1 MSAGSR
7 MVWYRLTPAYDPR
20 RFYKDIRLYF
30 LIRGGAKLTLYG
42 KEEALGPG
50 DLLLVGSFREETVR
64 LLEDTMAAVFVIP
77 EKAVSDYVDLFQTSF
92 VCDSRKKDH
101 RPYAALQI
109 YLKKSLSLSADTSPL
124 GRLKRVECDCQVL
137 ECLLEHF
144 TLPVPHGKLLSRE
157 DREEYIQRYIHN
169 NYRRQF
175 TLQELSDRLGLSLPY
190 LSKYIKSRMGCG
202 FNTYVNRL
210 RLQYTME
217 EMERGEKSFLKAA
230 DRKST
235 RLNSSH

>member
-92 VCDSRKKDH
+92 VCD
-101 RPYAALQI
+101 
-109 YLKKSLSLSADTSPL
+109 
-124 GRLKRVECDCQVL
+124 
-137 ECLLEHF
+137 
-144 TLPVPHGKLLSRE
+144 
-157 DREEYIQRYIHN
+157 
-169 NYRRQF
+169 
-175 TLQELSDRLGLSLPY
+175 
-190 LSKYIKSRMGCG
+190 
-202 FNTYVNRL
+202 
-210 RLQYTME
+210 
-217 EMERGEKSFLKAA
+217 
-230 DRKST
+230 
-235 RLNSSH
+235 